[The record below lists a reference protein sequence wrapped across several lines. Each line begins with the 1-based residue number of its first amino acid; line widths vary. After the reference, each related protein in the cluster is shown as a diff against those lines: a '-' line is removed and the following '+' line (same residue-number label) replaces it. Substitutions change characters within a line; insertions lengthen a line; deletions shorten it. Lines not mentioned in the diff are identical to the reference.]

1 MKRIAAIAAAFTL
14 IAAAP
19 AAFRWPLPEG
29 VAPPAIPAD
38 NPISNARI
46 ALGRRLFYDAD
57 LSVDG
62 TMACATCHEQ
72 RRGFADGNVTHAGVH
87 GDPGRRNV
95 PGLANVAWRR
105 SLTWGDPRV
114 TTLEQQVAIPL
125 TGKAPVEMGMA
136 GMESEL
142 ARRLGHDACY
152 RKMFRAAFPET
163 HGRIDQASVA
173 KALATFQ
180 RTFVS
185 FAAPID
191 HGHAPAAG
199 AAIFAAK
206 CATCHAGHD
215 FTDDRFH
222 RLRPS
227 NSSDRGLGELTGHA
241 DDGAFRT
248 PSLRN
253 VGVTGPWLHDGSAQT
268 LEQALMAHPGAVP
281 EDTPALIAF
290 LAALTDDA
298 FLANPALGYPDG
310 MCRRQSGS
318 PFE

>member
-1 MKRIAAIAAAFTL
+1 MKRIAAIAVAFIL
-14 IAAAP
+14 VAAATP
-19 AAFRWPLPEG
+19 DPFHRRLPEG

-38 NPISNARI
+38 NPISDARI

-72 RRGFADGNVTHAGVH
+72 RRGFADGNATHAGVH

-114 TTLEQQVAIPL
+114 TTLEAQVPIPL
-125 TGKAPVEMGMA
+125 TGQSPVEMGMA
-136 GMESEL
+136 GKEVEL
-142 ARRLGHDACY
+142 RRRLRRDACY
-152 RKMFRAAFPET
+152 RTMFRAAFPET
-163 HGRIDQASVA
+163 RGRIDQAAVA
-173 KALATFQ
+173 KALAAFQ

-185 FAAPID
+185 FDAPID
-191 HGHAPAAG
+191 RGEAPAAG

-227 NSSDRGLGELTGHA
+227 APADRGLGEVTGRVG

-253 VGVTGPWLHDGSAQT
+253 VGVTGPWLHDGSAAT
-268 LEQALMAHPGAVP
+268 LDQALMAHPDADP
-281 EDTPALIAF
+281 ADTPALIAF

-298 FLANPALGYPDG
+298 FLANPALGYPDDI
-310 MCRRQSGS
+310 CRR
-318 PFE
+318 

>member
-1 MKRIAAIAAAFTL
+1 MKRIAAIIVAFTL
-14 IAAAP
+14 IAASP
-19 AAFRWPLPEG
+19 AAFHWPLPQG
-29 VAPPAIPAD
+29 VAPPAIPPD
-38 NPISNARI
+38 NPISDAKI

-125 TGKAPVEMGMA
+125 TGRFPVEMGMA
-136 GMESEL
+136 GKEPEL
-142 ARRLGHDACY
+142 RRRLGRDSCY
-152 RKMFRAAFPET
+152 RTMFRAAFPET
-163 HGRIDQASVA
+163 RGRIDQASVA
-173 KALATFQ
+173 KALAAFQ

-185 FAAPID
+185 FSAPID
-191 HGHAPAAG
+191 HGDAPAAG

-215 FTDDRFH
+215 FTDDQFH
-222 RLRPS
+222 RLRQAT
-227 NSSDRGLGELTGHA
+227 SSDRGLGEVTGRIG

-253 VGVTGPWLHDGSAQT
+253 VSVTGPWLHDGSATT
-268 LEQALMAHPGAVP
+268 LDQALMAHPNADTA
-281 EDTPALIAF
+281 DTPALIAF
-290 LAALTDDA
+290 LAALTDNA
-298 FLANPALGYPDG
+298 FLTNPGLSYPDSI
-310 MCRRQSGS
+310 CRL
-318 PFE
+318 